1 MVTLDALIVNVAVP
15 SIQRDLGFAAADLT
29 WIVNVYALMFGGFLL
44 LGGRAADLFGR
55 RRLFLAGLG
64 LFTGASLLAG
74 LAGSPA
80 TLLTA
85 RGLQGL
91 GAALLAPA
99 ALSTLTTAFFHGP
112 ERARAMGAWAA
123 ASAVAGGAGL
133 VLGGVLTDLLSWS
146 WIFLVNVPVG
156 VAGMVIARRELPAG
170 PPRPPG
176 SRFDLAGA
184 LTVTGGLS
192 ALVYALAEA
201 HVHGWAAPRTVAGAG
216 AAAVLLAGFVLVERG
231 HPTPLV
237 PLRVLRVRDLAVANL
252 AMFTTIGCSLSI
264 MFFGSIYLQDVLD
277 WSPTDAGLAFAPSS
291 AAVLAGAVLARR
303 LIPRVGLPAVAM
315 AGCLSAAA
323 GAALLT
329 RAGARSAYL
338 VDVLPTVLLVWL
350 GMGLMVVTLILLATK
365 DLPAGQAGLA
375 SGLIA
380 TSQRLGG
387 AVWLAALTPL
397 LGSAVGAQ
405 AAPAGAVDGFHR
417 VFWAAAALAVVGA
430 ALLATIKILDTRAGR
445 V

>member
-1 MVTLDALIVNVAVP
+1 
-15 SIQRDLGFAAADLT
+15 
-29 WIVNVYALMFGGFLL
+29 
-44 LGGRAADLFGR
+44 
-55 RRLFLAGLG
+55 
-64 LFTGASLLAG
+64 
-74 LAGSPA
+74 
-80 TLLTA
+80 
-85 RGLQGL
+85 
-91 GAALLAPA
+91 
-99 ALSTLTTAFFHGP
+99 
-112 ERARAMGAWAA
+112 
-123 ASAVAGGAGL
+123 
-133 VLGGVLTDLLSWS
+133 
-146 WIFLVNVPVG
+146 
-156 VAGMVIARRELPAG
+156 
-170 PPRPPG
+170 
-176 SRFDLAGA
+176 
-184 LTVTGGLS
+184 
-192 ALVYALAEA
+192 
-201 HVHGWAAPRTVAGAG
+201 
-216 AAAVLLAGFVLVERG
+216 
-231 HPTPLV
+231 
-237 PLRVLRVRDLAVANL
+237 
-252 AMFTTIGCSLSI
+252 MFTTIGCSLSI

-387 AVWLAALTPL
+387 AVWLAVLTPL
-397 LGSAVGAQ
+397 LGSAAGAQ
-405 AAPAGAVDGFHR
+405 ALPAGAVDGFHR
-417 VFWAAAALAVVGA
+417 VFWAAAGLAVVGA